1 MRSGLFS
8 LLAARNQSGVAIL
21 MYHGLREGD
30 SPSDPTERR
39 RMHVLVSEFRR
50 QMTMLRRERFVIT
63 SLSAAVQGLAGGRP
77 LPPRTVVV
85 TFDDGYL
92 STYTEGWP
100 ICREL
105 DIPVTVYVVTD
116 FIEHGHMLWTSRIET
131 ALGAARRPSL
141 EVVIEGDHE
150 HLSLATPRDRDQ
162 ALCTLLARLK
172 RVPAARLTSYVEEI
186 EQQLA
191 TSPAHPP
198 DPSHLPCTWA
208 MLREMAEGGAE
219 IGAHTVTH
227 SILTRLDPA
236 EAERE
241 VGVAA
246 RIVTARVG
254 VPCRHFAYPNGKAED
269 FDADCARIV
278 RDAGL
283 VSATTTIEGL
293 NWTGD
298 DPFTLRRLGI
308 YGHYRMPEFLG
319 MISGFHASLSRL
331 LMRPA

>member
-1 MRSGLFS
+1 
-8 LLAARNQSGVAIL
+8 
-21 MYHGLREGD
+21 
-30 SPSDPTERR
+30 
-39 RMHVLVSEFRR
+39 
-50 QMTMLRRERFVIT
+50 
-63 SLSAAVQGLAGGRP
+63 
-77 LPPRTVVV
+77 
-85 TFDDGYL
+85 
-92 STYTEGWP
+92 
-100 ICREL
+100 
-105 DIPVTVYVVTD
+105 
-116 FIEHGHMLWTSRIET
+116 
-131 ALGAARRPSL
+131 
-141 EVVIEGDHE
+141 
-150 HLSLATPRDRDQ
+150 
-162 ALCTLLARLK
+162 
-172 RVPAARLTSYVEEI
+172 
-186 EQQLA
+186 
-191 TSPAHPP
+191 
-198 DPSHLPCTWA
+198 